1 MYSHENEMREQIH
14 LGPQLVH
21 NRGKICL
28 VLDLD
33 ETLVSANYTPNKKY
47 PVSFSFNL
55 EDSINKRTTNFFV
68 IKRPGETSVFELNLA
83 LEIFFLN
90 FFL

>member
-1 MYSHENEMREQIH
+1 MRQQIH

-33 ETLVSANYTPNKKY
+33 ETLVSTNYAPNEKY

-55 EDSINKRTTNFFV
+55 EDSIDKRITKFFV
-68 IKRPGETSVFELNLA
+68 TKRPGETSVFELNLA
-83 LEIFFLN
+83 L
-90 FFL
+90 

>member
-1 MYSHENEMREQIH
+1 MREKIH

-33 ETLVSANYTPNKKY
+33 ETLVHPSYDPSEEY

-55 EDSINKRTTNFFV
+55 ENSINKRITKLFV
-68 IKRPGETSVFELNLA
+68 IKRPGETSVFELICLKSSLFRA
-83 LEIFFLN
+83 RAVSE
-90 FFL
+90 